1 MVDETSKH
9 GRILIVDDEAINV
22 QLISSLLA
30 KAGYT
35 DLVSTTDAR
44 QVALLYTEQQPDLV
58 LLDLRMPHRS
68 GFEILAD
75 LHRLTPKDSFVP
87 VLVLTADVASEALR
101 RALEAGAN
109 DFLTKPFELW
119 EFLLRIRN
127 LLHTRFL
134 HRALQDEKRVLEQR
148 VDERTRQLLQM
159 EKLSAMG
166 QLLAGVAHEFNN
178 PLTVVSGQAQLLRMM
193 GAPPPVAEC
202 AEQIGKASERCIRIV
217 RNFLGFARE
226 YPPNRTSVDLN
237 TVIGDAVD
245 LLGYELRADG
255 IEVRLD
261 LAKDLPELWADPHQ
275 LHQVVVNLVV
285 NSHHAM
291 RDTAAPRTLTL
302 TTQAMPPDDVRLTVA
317 DSGEGIPL
325 GIQGQIFDPFFTT
338 KPLGQGTGLGLS
350 LSRGIIQDHAGT
362 IRVESPPGQG
372 ATFVIDLPIGTP
384 CADATDRHPPQAA
397 LAPKRILVVDDEA
410 DVAHV
415 LVEMLGADGHQVDSA
430 TNGAEA
436 LAKLDRLPYDVIL
449 SDTRMPVLDGYGFF
463 TELGRRHPELRRRV
477 AFLTGDVLNVHQRD
491 LLEQTGAPTLAKPFD
506 LKDLRRI
513 VHQLLDD
520 DRPMPPDRSAS

>member
-1 MVDETSKH
+1 MTDETSKH
-9 GRILIVDDEAINV
+9 GRILIVDDEETNV
-22 QLISSLLA
+22 QLISSVLV

-44 QVALLYTEQQPDLV
+44 KVALLYTEQQPDLV
-58 LLDLRMPHRS
+58 LLDLRMPHLD

-75 LHRLTPKDSFVP
+75 LRRLTPKDSFVP
-87 VLVLTADVASEALR
+87 VLVLSADVAREALR

-119 EFLLRIRN
+119 EILLRIRN

-159 EKLSAMG
+159 EKVSAMG

-178 PLTVVSGQAQLLRMM
+178 PLTVVSGQVQLLRMM
-193 GAPPPVAEC
+193 AAPPAVAER
-202 AEQIGKASERCIRIV
+202 AEQIGKATERCIRIV
-217 RNFLGFARE
+217 QNFLAFARE

-237 TVIGDAVD
+237 TVIGDAID
-245 LLGYELRADG
+245 LLGYELRTDG

-285 NSHHAM
+285 NAHHAL
-291 RDTAAPRTLTL
+291 RDTAGPRTLTL
-302 TTQAMPPDDVRLTVA
+302 TTQAMPPDHVQLTVA

-338 KPLGQGTGLGLS
+338 KPIGQGTGLGLS
-350 LSRGIIQDHAGT
+350 LSLGIIQDHAGT

-384 CADATDRHPPQAA
+384 CADATERHPHPAS
-397 LAPKRILVVDDEA
+397 LAPKRILVVDDEP

-415 LVEMLGADGHQVDSA
+415 LVEMLEADGHQVESA

-463 TELGRRHPELRRRV
+463 TELERRHPELRRRV
-477 AFLTGDVLNVHQRD
+477 AFVTGDVLNAHKRD

-520 DRPMPPDRSAS
+520 DRPMPPDRGAT